1 MVEPGRPG
9 RPPRAGHARVEDLAT
24 RGADVTQRAAPGTVH
39 AVGATSADSSYPE
52 DQSWRVAQELGSG
65 QALQAPYPDH
75 LVLPEVA
82 GVAAERFFGK
92 RIKRFEDPRLL
103 AGNGAFLEDLR
114 LPGMLHAAFVRS
126 PYAHATIVDVPV
138 DAARVPGVVGV
149 FTAAD
154 FTLIPTPT
162 VIPHPAYRPCSQP
175 PLAQGKVRFVG
186 EPLAVVVA
194 ETRYQAEDGASAL
207 AAELDL
213 DPLDVVPGSE
223 AALAPNA
230 PILHQSLGENLAA
243 TFDVAVGDTDAAF
256 AQAAHIVTGHFTVQ
270 RYTGTPIE
278 TRGVMATLE
287 PISNRYL
294 VWSST
299 QWPHTVR
306 GALAQSLGVPEH
318 RVRVIAPDLGGGFG
332 VKQDIYPEETIIPLV
347 AERLGRPVRWI
358 ETRREH
364 FVCTAH
370 SREQDH
376 EIELALDRDGVAL
389 GLRALV
395 TADLGAY
402 TRGLGVL
409 CPSITGGSLLG
420 PYRIKHYQATIRCA
434 LTNKAPAGAYRG
446 AGGPEAV
453 FALERTMDK
462 AARQL
467 GLDPAELR
475 RRNFIRPDEFPWQ
488 TGLGSAQVPIV
499 YDSGE
504 YEQGLD
510 QALDLADYVSWRKKQ
525 EAARAEGRYLGLGVS
540 SFVLLGGLGP
550 YESAEVRVD
559 PSGEI
564 VVATGAH
571 AHGQGTDTALAQVVA
586 DELEIDPANVTV
598 NHGDTD
604 QIPYGVGTYA
614 SRNAVMAGGAVVV
627 ATRQVKA
634 KAKKLAAHLLEVTEA
649 DLELAHGAFQVRGA
663 PEQKITFGALAAAA
677 APDRPLPPDIEPDLF
692 ARHYFQ
698 APLPT
703 FASGTHVAVVEVDGA
718 TGEVEILDYVSV
730 NDAGPRINPTVV
742 DGQIQG
748 GIAQGLGGAM
758 MEEIYYDD
766 QAQPLGSFLDYAVPR
781 ATDMPDVRQAHLETP
796 SPLNPLGVKG
806 LGESGTMAPP
816 AVLAAAVEDAL
827 APLGVEVKRTPLTAG
842 NVWRLIQAARET
854 STPYHGAPVSPW
866 PPQPPSPTRGGGN
879 GTER

>member
-1 MVEPGRPG
+1 M
-9 RPPRAGHARVEDLAT
+9 
-24 RGADVTQRAAPGTVH
+24 
-39 AVGATSADSSYPE
+39 
-52 DQSWRVAQELGSG
+52 
-65 QALQAPYPDH
+65 
-75 LVLPEVA
+75 
-82 GVAAERFFGK
+82 AAERFFGK

-103 AGNGAFLEDLR
+103 LGDGAFIEDFQ

-126 PYAHATIVDVPV
+126 PYPHAEIGELPT
-138 DAARVPGVVGV
+138 AAAWVEGVVGV
-149 FTAAD
+149 YTAAD
-154 FTLIPTPT
+154 FNLIPTPT

-186 EPLAVVVA
+186 EPIAVVVA
-194 ETRYQAEDGASAL
+194 QTRYQAEDGAAAL
-207 AAELDL
+207 SAELDL
-213 DPLDVVPGSE
+213 DPLDIVPNSE
-223 AALAPNA
+223 VALESDA
-230 PILHQSLGENLAA
+230 PILHESLGENLAA
-243 TFDVAVGDTDAAF
+243 TFDVSVGDVDAAF
-256 AQAAHIVTGHFTVQ
+256 AQAAHIVKGHFTVQ

-278 TRGVMATLE
+278 TRGVMATME
-287 PISNRYL
+287 PISGRYL

-306 GALAQSLGVPEH
+306 SALAKSLNVPEH
-318 RVRVIAPDLGGGFG
+318 KVRVIAPDLGGGFG

-376 EIELALDRDGVAL
+376 ELELALDANGVVL

-409 CPSITGGSLLG
+409 CPSITAGSLLG
-420 PYRIKHYQATIRCA
+420 PYRFKHYQATVRCA

-453 FALERTMDK
+453 FALERMMDK
-462 AARQL
+462 AARKL
-467 GLDPAELR
+467 GIDPAEIR
-475 RRNFIRPDEFPWQ
+475 RRSFIQPHEFPWQ

-504 YEQGLD
+504 YEKGLD
-510 QALDLADYVSWRKKQ
+510 RALELADYAGWREKQ
-525 EAARAEGRYLGLGVS
+525 VAARAEGRYLGIGVS

-564 VVATGAH
+564 VIVTGAH
-571 AHGQGTDTALAQVVA
+571 AHGQGTDTALAQIAA
-586 DELEIDPANVTV
+586 DELATRPELVTV
-598 NHGDTD
+598 GHGDTD
-604 QIPYGVGTYA
+604 QIPFGVGTYA

-627 ATRQVKA
+627 ASRQVKA
-634 KAKKLAAHLLEVTEA
+634 KALKLAAFLLEVTDS
-649 DLELAHGAFQVRGA
+649 DLELVDGEFRVIGA
-663 PEQKITFGALAAAA
+663 PDRTLTLGALAAAA
-677 APDRPLPPDIEPDLF
+677 APDQPLPPEMEPDLF

-703 FASGTHVAVVEVDGA
+703 FASGTHIAVVEVDGDS
-718 TGEVEILDYVSV
+718 GEVTILDYISV

-758 MEEIYYDD
+758 MEEIYYDEG
-766 QAQPLGSFLDYAVPR
+766 AQPLGTFLDYAIPR
-781 ATDMPDVRQAHLETP
+781 ATDMPDVRQDHLETP

-806 LGESGTMAPP
+806 LGEGGTLAPP

-827 APLGVEVKRTPLTAG
+827 APLGVEVRRTPLTAS
-842 NVWRLIQAARET
+842 NVWRMMQAARSE
-854 STPYHGAPVSPW
+854 
-866 PPQPPSPTRGGGN
+866 
-879 GTER
+879 

>member
-1 MVEPGRPG
+1 M
-9 RPPRAGHARVEDLAT
+9 
-24 RGADVTQRAAPGTVH
+24 
-39 AVGATSADSSYPE
+39 
-52 DQSWRVAQELGSG
+52 
-65 QALQAPYPDH
+65 
-75 LVLPEVA
+75 
-82 GVAAERFFGK
+82 AAERFFGK

-103 AGNGAFLEDLR
+103 VGGGSFLEDLTE
-114 LPGMLHAAFVRS
+114 PAMLHAAFVRS
-126 PYAHATIVDVPV
+126 PYPHAEIREIPT
-138 DAARVPGVVGV
+138 DAAMVPGVIGA

-154 FTLIPTPT
+154 FALRPTPT
-162 VIPHPAYRPCSQP
+162 VIPHPAYRPCSQL
-175 PLAQGKVRFVG
+175 PLAQDTVRFVG
-186 EPLAVVVA
+186 EPIAVVVA
-194 ETRYQAEDGASAL
+194 SSRYEAEDGAAAL
-207 AAELDL
+207 TAELDL
-213 DPLDVVPGSE
+213 EPLDPVPNVD
-223 AALAPNA
+223 AALAADA
-230 PILHQSLGENLAA
+230 PVLHQSLGENLAA
-243 TFDVAVGDTDAAF
+243 IFDVSVGDVDAAF
-256 AQAAHIVTGHFTVQ
+256 ARAAHVVKGHFTVQ

-278 TRGVMATLE
+278 TRGVLAKMEAITG
-287 PISNRYL
+287 RYL
-294 VWSST
+294 IWSST

-306 GALAQSLGVPEH
+306 SALAQSLGVPEH
-318 RVRVIAPDLGGGFG
+318 KVRVIAPDLGGGFG
-332 VKQDIYPEETIIPLV
+332 VKQDIYPEETVIPLV

-376 EIELALDRDGVAL
+376 EVELALDEQGVVV

-420 PYRIKHYQATIRCA
+420 PYRIQHYQATIRCA

-453 FALERTMDK
+453 FALERTMDT

-467 GLDPAELR
+467 GIDPAELR
-475 RRNFIRPDEFPWQ
+475 RRNFIQPDEFPWK

-510 QALDLADYVSWRKKQ
+510 RALELADYPGWRAKQ
-525 EAARAEGRYLGLGVS
+525 AAARKEGRYLGIGVS

-550 YESAEVRVD
+550 FESAEVRVD
-559 PSGEI
+559 ASGDI

-571 AHGQGTDTALAQVVA
+571 AHGQGTDTALAQIVA
-586 DELEIDPANVTV
+586 DELTTTPDRVTV
-598 NHGDTD
+598 AHGDTD

-614 SRNAVMAGGAVVV
+614 SRNAVMAGGAVTV
-627 ATRQVKA
+627 AARQVRA
-634 KAKKLAAHLLEVTEA
+634 KAQKLAAYLLEVTEA
-649 DLELAHGAFQVRGA
+649 DLELDDSAFQVIGA
-663 PEQKITFGALAAAA
+663 PERKVTLGALAAAA
-677 APDRPLPPDIEPDLF
+677 SPWATLPEGIEPDLF

-703 FASGTHVAVVEVDGA
+703 FASGTHVAVVEVDGDS
-718 TGEVEILDYVSV
+718 GEVTILDYVSV

-758 MEEIYYDD
+758 MEEIYYDET
-766 QAQPLGSFLDYAVPR
+766 AQPLGSFLDYAVPR
-781 ATDMPDVRQAHLETP
+781 ATDMPDVRQDHLETP

-806 LGESGTMAPP
+806 LGESGTLAPP
-816 AVLAAAVEDAL
+816 AVLSAAVEDAL

-842 NVWRLIQAARET
+842 NVWRMIQQAKASRPE
-854 STPYHGAPVSPW
+854 
-866 PPQPPSPTRGGGN
+866 RG
-879 GTER
+879 

>member
-1 MVEPGRPG
+1 M
-9 RPPRAGHARVEDLAT
+9 
-24 RGADVTQRAAPGTVH
+24 
-39 AVGATSADSSYPE
+39 
-52 DQSWRVAQELGSG
+52 
-65 QALQAPYPDH
+65 
-75 LVLPEVA
+75 
-82 GVAAERFFGK
+82 AAERFFGK

-103 AGNGAFLEDLR
+103 AGDGAFIEDLQ

-126 PYAHATIVDVPV
+126 PYPHAEIKDVPT
-138 DAARVPGVVGV
+138 AAAWVPGVVGV

-154 FTLIPTPT
+154 FDLKPTPT

-175 PLAQGKVRFVG
+175 PLADGKVRFAG
-186 EPLAVVVA
+186 EPIAVVVA
-194 ETRYQAEDGASAL
+194 ETRYQAEDGAAAL
-207 AAELDL
+207 SAELDL
-213 DPLDVVPGSE
+213 EPLDPVASSA
-223 AALAPNA
+223 AALEDGAPL
-230 PILHQSLGENLAA
+230 LHESLGENIAA
-243 TFDVAVGDTDAAF
+243 TFDVSVGDVDAVF
-256 AQAAHIVTGHFTVQ
+256 AQAAHIVKGHFTVQ

-278 TRGVMATLE
+278 TRGVMATME
-287 PISNRYL
+287 PISGRYL

-306 GALAQSLGVPEH
+306 SALSQSLGVPEH
-318 RVRVIAPDLGGGFG
+318 KVRVIAPDLGGGFG
-332 VKQDIYPEETIIPLV
+332 VKQDIYPEETVIPLV

-376 EIELALDRDGVAL
+376 ELELALDADGVVL

-409 CPSITGGSLLG
+409 CPSITAGSLLG
-420 PYRIKHYQATIRCA
+420 PYRFKHYQATVRCA

-453 FALERTMDK
+453 FALERMMDK
-462 AARQL
+462 AARDL
-467 GLDPAELR
+467 GIDPAEIR
-475 RRNFIRPDEFPWQ
+475 RRSFIQPDEFPWQ

-504 YEQGLD
+504 YEAGLD
-510 QALDLADYVSWRKKQ
+510 RALELADYAGWREKQ
-525 EAARAEGRYLGLGVS
+525 QAARAEGRYLGIGVS

-559 PSGEI
+559 PSGDVVI
-564 VVATGAH
+564 VTGAH
-571 AHGQGTDTALAQVVA
+571 AHGQGTDTALAQIAA
-586 DELEIDPANVTV
+586 DELATRPELVTV
-598 NHGDTD
+598 AHGDTD
-604 QIPYGVGTYA
+604 QIPFGVGTYA

-627 ATRQVKA
+627 ASRQVKA
-634 KAKKLAAHLLEVTEA
+634 KALKLAAFLLEVTEA
-649 DLELAHGAFQVRGA
+649 DLELVDGAFQVVGA
-663 PEQKITFGALAAAA
+663 PGQSITLGALAAAA
-677 APDRPLPPDIEPDLF
+677 APDRPLPPDMEPDLF

-703 FASGTHVAVVEVDGA
+703 FASGTHIAVVEVDGA
-718 TGEVEILDYVSV
+718 TGEVHILDYVSV

-766 QAQPLGSFLDYAVPR
+766 MAQPLGSFLDYAVPR
-781 ATDMPDVRQAHLETP
+781 ATDMPDVRQDHLETR

-806 LGESGTMAPP
+806 LGEGGTLAPP

-827 APLGVEVKRTPLTAG
+827 APLGVEVRRTPLTAG
-842 NVWRLIQAARET
+842 NVWRLMQAARGE
-854 STPYHGAPVSPW
+854 
-866 PPQPPSPTRGGGN
+866 
-879 GTER
+879 